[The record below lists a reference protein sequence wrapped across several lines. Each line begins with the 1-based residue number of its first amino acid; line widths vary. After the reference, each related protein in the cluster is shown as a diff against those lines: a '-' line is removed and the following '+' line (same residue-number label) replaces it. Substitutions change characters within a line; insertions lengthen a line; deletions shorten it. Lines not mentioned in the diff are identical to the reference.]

1 MHGCRKFTAP
11 LFSSPPPKFRPTFF
25 PRLENL
31 IWPPGPLVKVREGF
45 KKKNVKLG
53 LLAEVRGGEGSEWV
67 LGAQPVIR
75 SVF

>member
-1 MHGCRKFTAP
+1 MAI
-11 LFSSPPPKFRPTFF
+11 FR
-25 PRLENL
+25 
-31 IWPPGPLVKVREGF
+31 VKSQN
-45 KKKNVKLG
+45 KKASKNVKLG

>member
-1 MHGCRKFTAP
+1 MCDKVIKLEITKG
-11 LFSSPPPKFRPTFF
+11 
-25 PRLENL
+25 RLPN
-31 IWPPGPLVKVREGF
+31 
-45 KKKNVKLG
+45 KKNVKLG